1 MQTRHRKE
9 AEVSAMKEES
19 QLMQERFQDLLNQ
32 AKTDRDAKI
41 QECEELRMQVNRIGI
56 NDNRFKRFFVEFLF
70 QQFLEE
76 SDKQIKLRNQIV
88 SAATR

>member
-56 NDNRFKRFFVEFLF
+56 NDNRFKRFFVDFLF

-88 SAATR
+88 SAAIR